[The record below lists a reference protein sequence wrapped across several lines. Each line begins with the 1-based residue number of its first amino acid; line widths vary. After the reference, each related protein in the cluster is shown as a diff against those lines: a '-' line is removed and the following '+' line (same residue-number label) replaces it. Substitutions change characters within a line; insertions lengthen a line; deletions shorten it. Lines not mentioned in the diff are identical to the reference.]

1 MGCAS
6 SKNQHPAMYVVPVS
20 SLGDPNDYP
29 VRNGCAAVAA
39 VEDEGRK
46 KEETNETG
54 LTAWTADQIAQKEEY
69 ERHHLD
75 SSNSAGAVRQPQPT
89 QKKKKGSSTS
99 RASSTSP
106 APAAS
111 RTQKRNSG
119 MPQYLGVPPPKSL
132 SVLRREK
139 GVNGSSLEYTT
150 SSSSTTTMKREDA
163 ELNGEIDRY
172 IMMTLLERE
181 RDVVR
186 GKADVLR
193 ATSGKISNALEKER
207 NSFKTA
213 KENKK
218 EKATTSATTS
228 DPSSLHDSL
237 STVFGAI
244 FSNDAP
250 ITEEEQRKRKLEQ
263 SSSSE
268 TTMTMPEY
276 ANDVQDLCG
285 ELLKIEDLT
294 HMHAASGAVLDS
306 RFINGRR
313 DAPGDWVE
321 VTPASPPRRKSRT
334 SSSKKKKK
342 KVSNGGR
349 ASSNNSSAAAHAT
362 TTATTTT
369 NTNIRGHTSS
379 HYNSNTRSESSK
391 PKAPPTNVGQ
401 QQKYSTYSSAVDGS
415 DYFSPISTPRK
426 QEMKKS
432 SLNSLGNNTSGTNN
446 GGEKNNTLSRSSSR
460 SRLSNSASV
469 RDKMLNSSGAS
480 RSGGGGTDTNTNNNN
495 YNSNN
500 IDGSNSMGCDN
511 DDKEVREHRTSSG
524 SNVAPGS
531 PREIGTVPEERM
543 N

>member
-29 VRNGCAAVAA
+29 VKNGCAVAA

-54 LTAWTADQIAQKEEY
+54 LTASTADQISQKEEY
-69 ERHHLD
+69 DRHYLD

-111 RTQKRNSG
+111 RTQKRNNG
-119 MPQYLGVPPPKSL
+119 MPQYLGVPLPKSL
-132 SVLRREK
+132 SVLRRGK

-172 IMMTLLERE
+172 IMVTLLERE

-193 ATSGKISNALEKER
+193 ATSGKISSALEKER
-207 NSFKTA
+207 TSLKTA

-218 EKATTSATTS
+218 EKATTPATTS

-306 RFINGRR
+306 RFINGRT

-334 SSSKKKKK
+334 SSSSKKK
-342 KVSNGGR
+342 KVSNGSR

-362 TTATTTT
+362 TAATTTT
-369 NTNIRGHTSS
+369 NTNIRGL

-432 SLNSLGNNTSGTNN
+432 SLNSLGNNTIGTNN

-480 RSGGGGTDTNTNNNN
+480 RSGGGGTDTNTNNN

-500 IDGSNSMGCDN
+500 MDGSNSMGYDN
-511 DDKEVREHRTSSG
+511 DDKEMREHRTSSG